1 MTDDTLARAENKGE
15 LHMDNEM
22 ERHEVFV
29 DIVNDLIADDNL
41 YITGVAT
48 VESEDYDGI
57 SRINILLSERPT
69 TEAYDD
75 DTV

>member
-1 MTDDTLARAENKGE
+1 
-15 LHMDNEM
+15 MDNEI

-29 DIVNDLIADDNL
+29 DIVNELIADENL
-41 YITGVAT
+41 YITGVIT

>member
-1 MTDDTLARAENKGE
+1 
-15 LHMDNEM
+15 MDNEM

-29 DIVNDLIADDNL
+29 DIVNSLIADDNL
-41 YITGVAT
+41 YITGVNT

>member
-1 MTDDTLARAENKGE
+1 
-15 LHMDNEM
+15 MDNEM
-22 ERHEVFV
+22 ERHEVYV
-29 DIVNDLIADDNL
+29 DIVNDLIADENL

>member
-1 MTDDTLARAENKGE
+1 
-15 LHMDNEM
+15 MDNEM
-22 ERHEVFV
+22 ERHEVYV
-29 DIVNDLIADDNL
+29 DIVNDLIADENL

-75 DTV
+75 DSV

>member
-1 MTDDTLARAENKGE
+1 
-15 LHMDNEM
+15 MDNEM

-29 DIVNDLIADDNL
+29 DIVNSLIADEDL
-41 YITGVAT
+41 YITGVNT

>member
-1 MTDDTLARAENKGE
+1 
-15 LHMDNEM
+15 MDNEM
-22 ERHEVFV
+22 ERHEVYV
-29 DIVNDLIADDNL
+29 DIVNDLIADENL

-57 SRINILLSERPT
+57 DRINIRLSERPT

>member
-1 MTDDTLARAENKGE
+1 
-15 LHMDNEM
+15 MDNEM
-22 ERHEVFV
+22 ERHEIYV
-29 DIVNDLIADDNL
+29 DIVNDLIADENL

>member
-1 MTDDTLARAENKGE
+1 
-15 LHMDNEM
+15 MDNEM
-22 ERHEVFV
+22 ERHEVYV
-29 DIVNDLIADDNL
+29 DIVNDLIADDSL

-75 DTV
+75 DSV

>member
-1 MTDDTLARAENKGE
+1 
-15 LHMDNEM
+15 MDKEM
-22 ERHEVFV
+22 ERHEIYV
-29 DIVNDLIADDNL
+29 DIVNDLIADDSL

-57 SRINILLSERPT
+57 DRINIRLSERPT

-75 DTV
+75 DSV

>member
-1 MTDDTLARAENKGE
+1 
-15 LHMDNEM
+15 MDNEM

-29 DIVNDLIADDNL
+29 DIVNDLIADDDL
-41 YITGVAT
+41 YITGVNT
-48 VESEDYDGI
+48 VESDDYDGI
-57 SRINILLSERPT
+57 ERINILLSERPT

>member
-1 MTDDTLARAENKGE
+1 
-15 LHMDNEM
+15 MDNEM
-22 ERHEVFV
+22 ERHEVYV
-29 DIVNDLIADDNL
+29 DIINDLIADENL

-75 DTV
+75 DSV

>member
-1 MTDDTLARAENKGE
+1 
-15 LHMDNEM
+15 MDNEM

-29 DIVNDLIADDNL
+29 DIVNDLIADENL

-57 SRINILLSERPT
+57 SQINILLSERPT

>member
-1 MTDDTLARAENKGE
+1 
-15 LHMDNEM
+15 MDNEM

-29 DIVNDLIADDNL
+29 DIVSSLIADDNL
-41 YITGVAT
+41 YITGVNT

>member
-1 MTDDTLARAENKGE
+1 
-15 LHMDNEM
+15 MDNEM

-29 DIVNDLIADDNL
+29 DIVNDLIADENL

-48 VESEDYDGI
+48 VESEDHHGI
-57 SRINILLSERPT
+57 EQINIRLSERPT

>member
-1 MTDDTLARAENKGE
+1 
-15 LHMDNEM
+15 MDNEM
-22 ERHEVFV
+22 ERHEVYV
-29 DIVNDLIADDNL
+29 DIVNDLIADENL

-48 VESEDYDGI
+48 VESDDYDGI

-75 DTV
+75 DSV

>member
-1 MTDDTLARAENKGE
+1 
-15 LHMDNEM
+15 MDNEM

-29 DIVNDLIADDNL
+29 DIVNDLIADENL
-41 YITGVAT
+41 YITGVNT

-57 SRINILLSERPT
+57 ERISILLSERPT

>member
-1 MTDDTLARAENKGE
+1 
-15 LHMDNEM
+15 MDNEM

-29 DIVNDLIADDNL
+29 DIVNDLIADENL

>member
-1 MTDDTLARAENKGE
+1 
-15 LHMDNEM
+15 MDNEM
-22 ERHEVFV
+22 ERHETYV
-29 DIVNDLIADDNL
+29 DIVNDLIADENL

-57 SRINILLSERPT
+57 SRINILMSERPT

-75 DTV
+75 DSV

>member
-1 MTDDTLARAENKGE
+1 
-15 LHMDNEM
+15 MDNEM
-22 ERHEVFV
+22 ERHEVYV
-29 DIVNDLIADDNL
+29 YIVNDLIADENL

-57 SRINILLSERPT
+57 DRINIRLSERPT

-75 DTV
+75 DSV

>member
-1 MTDDTLARAENKGE
+1 MTDDTLHRAENKGE

-22 ERHEVFV
+22 ERHEVYV
-29 DIVNDLIADDNL
+29 DIVNDLIADENL

-48 VESEDYDGI
+48 VESEDHYGI
-57 SRINILLSERPT
+57 EQINIRLSERPT

-75 DTV
+75 DSV

>member
-1 MTDDTLARAENKGE
+1 
-15 LHMDNEM
+15 MDNEM
-22 ERHEVFV
+22 ERHEIYV
-29 DIVNDLIADDNL
+29 DIVNDLIADENL

-57 SRINILLSERPT
+57 SRINILMSERPT

-75 DTV
+75 DSV

>member
-1 MTDDTLARAENKGE
+1 
-15 LHMDNEM
+15 MDNEM

-29 DIVNDLIADDNL
+29 DIVNSLIADENL

-57 SRINILLSERPT
+57 EQINIRLSERPT

-75 DTV
+75 DSV

>member
-1 MTDDTLARAENKGE
+1 
-15 LHMDNEM
+15 MDNEM

>member
-1 MTDDTLARAENKGE
+1 
-15 LHMDNEM
+15 MDNEM
-22 ERHEVFV
+22 ERHEVYV
-29 DIVNDLIADDNL
+29 DIVNDLIADENL

-57 SRINILLSERPT
+57 DRINIRLSERPT

-75 DTV
+75 DSV

>member
-1 MTDDTLARAENKGE
+1 
-15 LHMDNEM
+15 MDNEM

-29 DIVNDLIADDNL
+29 DIVNSLIADEDL
-41 YITGVAT
+41 YITGVST

-57 SRINILLSERPT
+57 GRINILLSERPT

-75 DTV
+75 DSV

>member
-1 MTDDTLARAENKGE
+1 MTDDTLHRAENKGE

-22 ERHEVFV
+22 ERHEVYV
-29 DIVNDLIADDNL
+29 DIVNDLISDENL

-48 VESEDYDGI
+48 VESEDHYGI
-57 SRINILLSERPT
+57 EQINIRLSERPT

-75 DTV
+75 DSV

>member
-1 MTDDTLARAENKGE
+1 
-15 LHMDNEM
+15 MDKEM
-22 ERHEVFV
+22 ERHEIYV
-29 DIVNDLIADDNL
+29 DIVNDLIADENL

-57 SRINILLSERPT
+57 DRINIRLSERPT

-75 DTV
+75 DSV

>member
-1 MTDDTLARAENKGE
+1 
-15 LHMDNEM
+15 MDKEM

-29 DIVNDLIADDNL
+29 DIVNDLITDENL
-41 YITGVAT
+41 YITGVTT
-48 VESEDYDGI
+48 VESEDHYGI
-57 SRINILLSERPT
+57 ERINIRLSERPT

>member
-1 MTDDTLARAENKGE
+1 
-15 LHMDNEM
+15 MDNEM
-22 ERHEVFV
+22 ERHEVYV
-29 DIVNDLIADDNL
+29 DIVNDLIADENL

-48 VESEDYDGI
+48 VESEDHYGI
-57 SRINILLSERPT
+57 EQINIRLSERPT

>member
-1 MTDDTLARAENKGE
+1 
-15 LHMDNEM
+15 MDNEM
-22 ERHEVFV
+22 ERHEVYV
-29 DIVNDLIADDNL
+29 DIVNDLIADENL

-57 SRINILLSERPT
+57 EQINIRLSERPT

-75 DTV
+75 DSV

>member
-1 MTDDTLARAENKGE
+1 
-15 LHMDNEM
+15 MDNEM
-22 ERHEVFV
+22 ERHEIYV
-29 DIVNDLIADDNL
+29 DIVNDLIADENL

-75 DTV
+75 DSV